1 MVIGEMRDGVD
12 VQRSV
17 YEDGLCIIMYNVCLV
32 CDNVQDASLPALAT
46 SRANSSDS
54 EAPSTRIGIF
64 DSREDGVPVHAG
76 FYHVDYLLSMTGR
89 PP

>member
-1 MVIGEMRDGVD
+1 MLVVTGRVRDGVD

-64 DSREDGVPVHAG
+64 LTPMRMKSLCMLA
-76 FYHVDYLLSMTGR
+76 FTMLTTC
-89 PP
+89 